1 MSTDQTIET
10 TVLGILS
17 TVLDEPISDLQV
29 RPVLATY
36 DWDSLASLEAL
47 AQLENQ
53 LDVTL
58 DLRRYHE
65 ARNVADLVGL
75 VTGALDAKAT
85 TSR

>member
-29 RPVLATY
+29 QTVLATY

-65 ARNVADLVGL
+65 VRNVADLVGL
-75 VTGALDAKAT
+75 VASALAAKAT

>member
-1 MSTDQTIET
+1 MSTDQSIET

-17 TVLDEPISDLQV
+17 TVLDEPVSDLRV
-29 RPVLATY
+29 RPVLATH

-53 LDVTL
+53 LNVTL

-65 ARNVADLVGL
+65 VRSVADLVGL
-75 VTGALDAKAT
+75 VASALAAKSP